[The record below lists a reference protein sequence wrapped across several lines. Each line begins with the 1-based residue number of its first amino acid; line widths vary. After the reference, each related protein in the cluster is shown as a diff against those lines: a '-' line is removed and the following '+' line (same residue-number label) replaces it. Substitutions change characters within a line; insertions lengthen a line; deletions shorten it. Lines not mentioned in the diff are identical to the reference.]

1 MDFVIALAIVLLAAG
16 WFGLRT
22 LRRWRQQ
29 VRAAE
34 RHELPCADG
43 CDGCPGAGPGGQGCT
58 SLADLQPGTAP
69 PVRRK
74 P

>member
-1 MDFVIALAIVLLAAG
+1 MDFVIALAIVLCAAG

-22 LRRWRQQ
+22 IRRWRQQ

-43 CDGCPGAGPGGQGCT
+43 CDSCPGGQGCP
-58 SLADLQPGTAP
+58 SVADLQQGAP
-69 PVRRK
+69 PSGRRK